1 MDVTKQMSSLQKFQT
16 LGDSSCENEL
26 EELMHQIDIM
36 VNSKKVEWEKQVLV
50 LERELSTIRGAL
62 DQKDREIEVLSKK
75 LEEADK
81 HQQEVVQKY
90 ETQLEAL
97 KNQLCHLKKSYDKLH
112 YYYGKNHK
120 RDSVGVSPDHEK
132 SNSELRW
139 LTQKLEEYKDQARQW
154 ENQRLLYQN
163 NIKMLN
169 EQRKNLL
176 EKCDHLQQWQSYEE
190 QFSGRT
196 QLQDQEITNNQSE
209 IRRLRCQLNASQ
221 ETIGSGR
228 VIIENL
234 KTTVKEITLSRN
246 ALKAENQN
254 LLRELRDCQK
264 RCQRMENK
272 LSEATIERQA
282 QEDLSRAA
290 ELDQRQLHMFIL
302 QNSQENTFSS
312 QDLDKIMKEQV
323 PNKEKVQKR
332 LKLSPCKQ
340 DQAEKES
347 SIKESRN
354 AGFERLQ
361 ADVSDL
367 TEKLHQKDITIATIS
382 QKVFRLEREL
392 DMKEHGNMRQEALN
406 SAEESYYCPH
416 VTRDCEMEGNLKT
429 CPEGHEPEDPE
440 PGMTKPVTWQREI
453 TGKRSQEKQHRS
465 SEEDQPDMMA
475 DDDTNNNLSC
485 YQPCDSLLVD
495 QECLDFILPKLRSPT
510 RNDQFPQMDF
520 TDFPSFLVCD
530 QSGDAT
536 AVPGTEESFISA
548 AERFLQEENRRALDF
563 ENILNSHIE
572 ELQRYSEHT
581 VKRYTSH
588 SDRHPASS

>member
-97 KNQLCHLKKSYDKLH
+97 KNQ
-112 YYYGKNHK
+112 
-120 RDSVGVSPDHEK
+120 
-132 SNSELRW
+132 
-139 LTQKLEEYKDQARQW
+139 EYKDQARQW